1 MQHDG
6 RAARANGVHFDRR
19 RRHGHHYFCFDT
31 EGLGCQRD
39 ALSMIPRRSSD
50 DAGLTRLGAE
60 ATHFVVGATALKRK
74 NGLQILPLQQDL
86 IAKP

>member
-31 EGLGCQRD
+31 EGLSCQCD
-39 ALSMIPRRSSD
+39 ALGMITCRSSN

-60 ATHFVVGATALKRK
+60 ATHFVVGATALERK
-74 NGLQILPLQQDL
+74 NGLQILSLQQDL
-86 IAKP
+86 IAEP